1 MFIISARCWICQLPL
16 RVPTQGICSFCTA
29 ASLNTLSVCPRC
41 GLPNGDPKR
50 VCGRCIQKPPYW
62 QQLIF
67 VSDYQ
72 PPLSQLIH
80 RLKYQGKWQIG
91 SALARLMLLS
101 YLDARRTRLLPPP
114 DLVTIIPLHRQR
126 QWRRGFNQS
135 DWLAKPLAR
144 WLQCPYS
151 PELLKRTR
159 NTRPQQSLSAV
170 RRRRNL
176 RDAFTC
182 QQNPSGKHILLV
194 DDVLT
199 TGSTIGEVSRL
210 LIAQGAKSI
219 QFVCLCRTL

>member
-1 MFIISARCWICQLPL
+1 MANRIGASAAHAIE
-16 RVPTQGICSFCTA
+16 
-29 ASLNTLSVCPRC
+29 LS
-41 GLPNGDPKR
+41 
-50 VCGRCIQKPPYW
+50 
-62 QQLIF
+62 
-67 VSDYQ
+67 
-72 PPLSQLIH
+72 
-80 RLKYQGKWQIG
+80 
-91 SALARLMLLS
+91 
-101 YLDARRTRLLPPP
+101 RRTRLLPTP

-135 DWLAKPLAR
+135 DRLAKPLAR

-176 RDAFTC
+176 RNAFTC

-194 DDVLT
+194 DDVFT

-219 QFVCLCRTL
+219 QVVCLCRTL